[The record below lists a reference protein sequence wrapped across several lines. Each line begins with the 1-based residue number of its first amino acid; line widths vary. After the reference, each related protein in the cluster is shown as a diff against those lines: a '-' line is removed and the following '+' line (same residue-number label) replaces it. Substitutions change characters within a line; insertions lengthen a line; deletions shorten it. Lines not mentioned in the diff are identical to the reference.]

1 MNSFIMNGYL
11 WHIRRVHP
19 NSSLLVDRTDKRT
32 VATTDIDEQ
41 VINLSSRLEG
51 DFMIRV
57 LLHELG
63 HCALFSY
70 GLLDELH
77 EMVYPEYWVD
87 AEELICNILADYGLK
102 IFATAF
108 KILGYDAWQLIPK
121 EFDKLLAA

>member
-1 MNSFIMNGYL
+1 MDGFMMNGYL
-11 WHIRRVHP
+11 WHVQRISP
-19 NSSLLVDRTDKRT
+19 NSQELIDRTNKRT
-32 VATTDIDEQ
+32 VATTDTDAL
-41 VINLSSRLEG
+41 VVNLSSQLEG

-70 GLLDELH
+70 GLLDEIH

-102 IFATAF
+102 VFATAF
-108 KILGYDAWQLIPK
+108 KILGYNAWQIIPA

>member
-19 NSSLLVDRTDKRT
+19 NSSLLIDRTDKRT

>member
-1 MNSFIMNGYL
+1 MNSFVMNGYL

-19 NSSLLVDRTDKRT
+19 NSSLLIDRTDKRT
-32 VATTDIDEQ
+32 VATTDVDEQ